1 MEKPASETWLTAP
14 IRAVTPTVNRQA
26 CMVYI
31 YPSGPHLGTR
41 YLLGDKPIVIGRGE
55 DCDIRMQDNSVSRK
69 HALIEPMTDGFVIRD
84 KQSLNGIYI
93 NDVQTSE
100 ARLHDGDYIRIGNC
114 IFRFL
119 TGGNI
124 EAEYYEEIHR
134 MIIIDALTQA
144 HNTRSLNEFL
154 ERELARSARHH
165 RPLSLVLFD
174 IDHFKA
180 INDEYGHLGG
190 DHVLRELSARV
201 RRTIRREDLFAR
213 YGGEEFA
220 LVLVETTI
228 DQAVEF
234 AERTRAL
241 VADEPFQFEGRAF
254 SVTISLG
261 VATTCGDHAMT
272 IKELIRQADERLY
285 SAKRS
290 GRNRTVAASVFHR

>member
-1 MEKPASETWLTAP
+1 MEKPVSETWLTAP
-14 IRAVTPTVNRQA
+14 LRAVTPAVSRQA

-31 YPSGPHLGTR
+31 YPAGPNLGTR
-41 YLLGDKPIVIGRGE
+41 YPLGDKSIIIGRGE

-69 HALIEPMTDGFVIRD
+69 HALIEPTADGFVIRD
-84 KQSLNGIYI
+84 KQSLNGIFI

-100 ARLHDGDYIRIGNC
+100 ARLHDGDYVRVGNC

-154 ERELARSARHH
+154 ERELARSARHN

-180 INDEYGHLGG
+180 VNDEYGHLGG
-190 DHVLRELSARV
+190 DHVLRELSARI

-228 DQAVEF
+228 EQAVEV
-234 AERTRAL
+234 AEKTRGL
-241 VADEPFQFEGRAF
+241 VAAPPFNFEGHTF
-254 SVTISLG
+254 TVTISLG
-261 VATTCGDHAMT
+261 VATTCGDHSMT
-272 IKELIRQADERLY
+272 TKELIRLADERLY
-285 SAKRS
+285 HAKRS
-290 GRNRTVAASVFHR
+290 GRNRVVAEPAVHR